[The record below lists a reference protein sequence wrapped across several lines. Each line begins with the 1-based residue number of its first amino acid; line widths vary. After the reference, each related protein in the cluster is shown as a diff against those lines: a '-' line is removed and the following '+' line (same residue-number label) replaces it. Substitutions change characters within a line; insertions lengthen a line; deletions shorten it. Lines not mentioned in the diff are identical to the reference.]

1 VLTKPVSDTFQKQV
15 DYLSDGVKDLIG
27 QFHFDSEHLNKQFFI
42 ITRAHSHNSRVL
54 SLVDYLKLLSK
65 VSTAADMV
73 AREIF
78 MQYNNKKLNP
88 NVTKDQVKRYLSAAK
103 EVASG
108 KKSIDTL
115 LGAIAKVNSKLSDL
129 GIDKHL
135 G

>member
-1 VLTKPVSDTFQKQV
+1 M
-15 DYLSDGVKDLIG
+15 
-27 QFHFDSEHLNKQFFI
+27 
-42 ITRAHSHNSRVL
+42 L

-65 VSTAADMV
+65 VASAADMV
-73 AREIF
+73 ARELF

-88 NVTKDQVKRYLSAAK
+88 NVTKEQIKRYLSVAK
-103 EVASG
+103 EVANS
-108 KKSIDTL
+108 KKSVDVL